1 MKRTPLRRKKAMR
14 RFVPKAE
21 RSKYAAR
28 ERAPESWWRFVKTI
42 DDCSVE
48 VAMNG
53 FVMLPGGVSLAVP
66 WTYTPCG
73 GVIEADHETANGLS
87 HKGKDRNVAATCLN
101 HHRERTDHS
110 GAFKLFK
117 KYDMRAFN
125 AWAIERTHVLAR
137 IAGVEIPDL

>member
-28 ERAPESWWRFVKTI
+28 ERAPESWWRFVKALSCAVSQLLVGMQ
-42 DDCSVE
+42 DDHSY
-48 VAMNG
+48 AASLG
-53 FVMLPGGVSLAVP
+53 LPLMA
-66 WTYTPCG
+66 TRCG
-73 GVIEADHETANGLS
+73 GVVEADHETANGLS
-87 HKGKDRNVAATCLN
+87 HKGKDANVAAICTQ